1 MKHLTKV
8 SKQTKCDQI
17 VKQIKEL
24 IIRGVYKTG
33 DKLPPEPDLCEAF
46 GVSRVT
52 IRESLKKLSMMGL
65 VDIRQG
71 SGTYVKNVD
80 LGIFM
85 RPLFQLIE
93 FEDIDIET
101 IYDAREI
108 IEGGT
113 AYLAAINR
121 TDIECKELEL
131 ILSRLNDAADAK
143 DILRVRRFDSEFHIK
158 VSKMSHN
165 TLLQACVSTI
175 EEINQACVK
184 RIGKL
189 DSMLEENYV
198 EHYKIYQKIKD
209 QNPEEA
215 KKAMIAHTI
224 ASKNLLL

>member
-224 ASKNLLL
+224 ASKHLLL

>member
-131 ILSRLNDAADAK
+131 ILSQLKDAADAN
-143 DILRVRRFDSEFHIK
+143 DILRVWEFDSEFHIK

-189 DSMLEENYV
+189 DFMLEENYM
-198 EHYKIYQKIKD
+198 EHYKIYLQIKD
-209 QNPEEA
+209 RNPEEA